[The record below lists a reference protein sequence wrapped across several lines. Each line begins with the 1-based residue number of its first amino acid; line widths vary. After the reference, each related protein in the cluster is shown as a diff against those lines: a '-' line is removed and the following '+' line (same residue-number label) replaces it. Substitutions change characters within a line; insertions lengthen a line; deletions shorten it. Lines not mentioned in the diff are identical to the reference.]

1 MKHINKV
8 ISAVAV
14 VSAVAAIALGVNL
27 VNTTKKYEALF
38 NYHDAECE
46 YMRYENAEEMGE
58 DFSYLITC
66 HEATQYE
73 LDDYIQCSD
82 EKGSY
87 CTLEDMI

>member
-38 NYHDAECE
+38 NYHSAECE
-46 YMRYENAEEMGE
+46 YMRYESRGE
-58 DFSYLITC
+58 VGDDFHYLITC
-66 HEATQYE
+66 DEATQYE
-73 LDDYIQCSD
+73 LDDYIECSN
-82 EKGSY
+82 EKGSK
-87 CTLEDMI
+87 CTLDDLI